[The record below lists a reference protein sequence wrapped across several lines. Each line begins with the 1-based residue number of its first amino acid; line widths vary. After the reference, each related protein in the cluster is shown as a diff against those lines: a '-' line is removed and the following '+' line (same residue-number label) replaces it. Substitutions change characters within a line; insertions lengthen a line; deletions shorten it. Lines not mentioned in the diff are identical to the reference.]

1 LLVEAS
7 AHLDLDEKDAAVR
20 SWQRACTL
28 AEALGNRRAFTTL
41 AEGAAGRLAELG
53 GLTVPDEAIGSVF
66 TEPVTHVELSR
77 RETDVLELL
86 ALGSTHAD
94 IAKKLFVSH
103 NTIKTQLR
111 SIYRKL
117 GVHTRVE
124 AIGRARDLRL
134 LPVRRSL

>member
-1 LLVEAS
+1 M
-7 AHLDLDEKDAAVR
+7 
-20 SWQRACTL
+20 
-28 AEALGNRRAFTTL
+28 
-41 AEGAAGRLAELG
+41 
-53 GLTVPDEAIGSVF
+53 
-66 TEPVTHVELSR
+66 
-77 RETDVLELL
+77 LELL